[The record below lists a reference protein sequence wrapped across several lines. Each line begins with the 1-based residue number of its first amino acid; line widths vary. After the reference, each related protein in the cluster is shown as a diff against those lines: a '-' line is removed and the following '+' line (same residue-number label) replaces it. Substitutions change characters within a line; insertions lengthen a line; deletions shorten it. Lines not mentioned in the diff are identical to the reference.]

1 MPIWLELFVL
11 MLVAYAA
18 GLAIGWAIWGGGTV
32 EKDAN
37 G

>member
-1 MPIWLELFVL
+1 MPIWLELTVL

-18 GLAIGWAIWGGGTV
+18 GLAIGWTIWGRSTAERDG
-32 EKDAN
+32 N

>member
-1 MPIWLELFVL
+1 MPIWLELTVL

-18 GLAIGWAIWGGGTV
+18 GLAIGWAIWGRRTV
-32 EKDAN
+32 ENDGN